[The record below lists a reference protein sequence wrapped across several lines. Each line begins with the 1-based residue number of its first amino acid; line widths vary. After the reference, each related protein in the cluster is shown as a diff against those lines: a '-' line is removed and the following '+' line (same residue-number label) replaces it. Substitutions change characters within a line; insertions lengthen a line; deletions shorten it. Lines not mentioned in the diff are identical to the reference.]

1 MRADILTMVAVLT
14 VPTVA
19 QQRGAVSGV
28 SVHKATVQA
37 GVPVEITITGANPCG
52 AVRVDP
58 GDDTERVTYP
68 ITQVPTTVR
77 HTYHK
82 SGQFKVRVEGMG
94 NCDGAVSTFIQ
105 ITAAPTAPSTATPP
119 PAPPTP
125 VRVSSMDADRDGVV
139 TRGEWRGSAQ
149 AFRRQD
155 KNNDG
160 VLSGSEVQDDRNDVI
175 VKATER
181 WANTGVQVRLGDVVR
196 IESQG
201 TVQLSANTSDT
212 SSPGGAG
219 SGRRAASAPLPDRP
233 AGGLIARIGNA
244 PPIFVGAD
252 STIRANASGVLYLGV
267 NDDELS
273 DNRGEYRVRIDAP
286 SARRR

>member
-1 MRADILTMVAVLT
+1 MRADILTMVALLT

-105 ITAAPTAPSTATPP
+105 ITPAPTAPSTSTPP

-160 VLSGSEVQDDRNDVI
+160 VLSGSEVQDDRDDVI